1 MEIQTPSG
9 PVWTDAWGNAVIPG
23 LTAYGESSVEI
34 STASLP
40 RNANL
45 PNGVQSVKPARGSV
59 QVLDFNLRQVQ
70 RYLLSAVL
78 ETDRQPLAE
87 RLPVMDGRGN
97 LVTLVGR
104 QGQIFLDDDYPAP
117 LQVTLQDGSKCYLEF
132 TPEGKPDPDRP
143 YQDALAVCRKLPPG
157 KAAS

>member
-1 MEIQTPSG
+1 
-9 PVWTDAWGNAVIPG
+9 
-23 LTAYGESSVEI
+23 
-34 STASLP
+34 
-40 RNANL
+40 
-45 PNGVQSVKPARGSV
+45 
-59 QVLDFNLRQVQ
+59 
-70 RYLLSAVL
+70 
-78 ETDRQPLAE
+78 
-87 RLPVMDGRGN
+87 MDGRGN